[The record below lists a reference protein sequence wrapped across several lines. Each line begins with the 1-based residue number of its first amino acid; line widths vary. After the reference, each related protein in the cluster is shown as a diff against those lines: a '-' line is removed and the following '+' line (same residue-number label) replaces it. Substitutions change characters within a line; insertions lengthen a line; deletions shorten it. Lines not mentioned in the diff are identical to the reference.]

1 LAVSPTVFEILTFK
15 AGKWRV
21 LPTPPL
27 FDDTVR
33 GGDLLEFRDE
43 TYPAKTREMVLLY
56 RENSIILTST
66 VFDWFTRNDRRTDG
80 QRDGQRDGQVIAC
93 YACYMLSR
101 A

>member
-1 LAVSPTVFEILTFK
+1 
-15 AGKWRV
+15 
-21 LPTPPL
+21 
-27 FDDTVR
+27 
-33 GGDLLEFRDE
+33 
-43 TYPAKTREMVLLY
+43 VLLY